1 MDFAKYRH
9 SVRSIDSLLAMAP
22 KQSRHDGGA
31 DLWLRQQ
38 LAEIKQVPLEQV
50 GRIRMTPE
58 KLPSLVDVGVILTG
72 KAPRHVADDLAAIMR
87 KHPDLSEKV
96 GQIKFGGRG
105 NHNTPVPKDLAG
117 LIEIIFLLPG
127 RAAAQVRRAAAQVFV
142 RYLGGDLSLIGEVEH
157 LNHVQSFLREN
168 APDHP
173 LRHFG
178 EAVEGHGA
186 SPEEDSAARELKLQH
201 QKRMLELEFEEK
213 QCELQ
218 AKKVRI
224 AAEEE
229 KLKAEN
235 AAALEKLKAENAA
248 ALEKLKAE
256 NAAAAEKRK
265 AEVQRQQDE
274 THEEFR
280 RQRASTIMAN
290 LEALRMLR
298 PDAPLSPRSQRVV
311 EDELRTGLMG
321 QERPDAALGRPVY
334 CSRYL
339 QEKLF
344 LKEWAAR
351 ERAKVFGNDVKTAV
365 RRRFPDYNLEARTNR
380 SVDGHEREAHLY
392 FEAHLPAFDEAL
404 PLYVARAVP
413 VRDEELTVEGLRR
426 KRARQE
432 QGLRSFVQRL

>member
-1 MDFAKYRH
+1 
-9 SVRSIDSLLAMAP
+9 MAP
-22 KQSRHDGGA
+22 KQSRQDGGA
-31 DLWLRQQ
+31 DLWIRQQ
-38 LAEIKQVPLEQV
+38 LAEIKRAPLEQV

-58 KLPSLVDVGVILTG
+58 KMPSLVDVGVILTG

-87 KHPDLSEKV
+87 KHSDLLEKV
-96 GQIKFGGRG
+96 VKVSFGGRG
-105 NHNTPVPKDLAG
+105 GNRESLVPKDLAA

-168 APDHP
+168 APEHP

-186 SPEEDSAARELKLQH
+186 SPEDDSAGRELKLQH

-218 AKKVRI
+218 AKKVRL

-235 AAALEKLKAENAA
+235 AAACEKQ
-248 ALEKLKAE
+248 
-256 NAAAAEKRK
+256 K

-280 RQRASTIMAN
+280 RQRASTIVAN
-290 LEALRMLR
+290 LEALRLLR

-339 QEKLF
+339 QEKLC

-351 ERAKVFGNDVKTAV
+351 ERAKVFGNDVKAAV
-365 RRRFPDYNLEARTNR
+365 RRSFPDYNLEARTNR
-380 SVDGHEREAHLY
+380 SVNGHEREAHLY
-392 FEAHLPAFDEAL
+392 FEAHLPAFDAAL
-404 PLYVARAVP
+404 PVYIARAVA
-413 VRDEELTVEGLRR
+413 VRDEELTGEGLRR
-426 KRARQE
+426 KRARE
-432 QGLRSFVQRL
+432 ESGLRSFLRLS

>member
-1 MDFAKYRH
+1 
-9 SVRSIDSLLAMAP
+9 MAP
-22 KQSRHDGGA
+22 KQSRQDGGA

-38 LAEIKQVPLEQV
+38 LAEIKRVPLEQV
-50 GRIRMTPE
+50 GRIRMTPG
-58 KLPSLVDVGVILTG
+58 KMPSLVDVGVILTG
-72 KAPRHVADDLAAIMR
+72 KASRNVSRDLQDILN
-87 KHPDLSEKV
+87 KHPDLAQKV
-96 GQIKFGGRG
+96 SQVSFGGRG
-105 NHNTPVPKDLAG
+105 GNRESLVPKDLAA

-168 APDHP
+168 APEHP

-186 SPEEDSAARELKLQH
+186 SPEDDSAGRELKLQH

-218 AKKVRI
+218 AKKVRL

-235 AAALEKLKAENAA
+235 AAACEKQ
-248 ALEKLKAE
+248 
-256 NAAAAEKRK
+256 K

-280 RQRASTIMAN
+280 RQRASTIVAN
-290 LEALRMLR
+290 LEALRLLR

-339 QEKLF
+339 QEKLC

-351 ERAKVFGNDVKTAV
+351 ERAKVFGNDVKAAV
-365 RRRFPDYNLEARTNR
+365 RRSFPDYNLEARTNR
-380 SVDGHEREAHLY
+380 SVNGHEREAHLY
-392 FEAHLPAFDEAL
+392 FEAHLPAFDAAL
-404 PLYVARAVP
+404 PVYIARAVA
-413 VRDEELTVEGLRR
+413 VRDEELTGEGLRR
-426 KRARQE
+426 KRARE
-432 QGLRSFVQRL
+432 ESGLRSFLRLS